1 MNNFN
6 QNNQGQPQQFPQY
19 PQGYNMPPKKKK
31 LKKWQIA
38 LIVIGVL
45 AVVGAAGGSEDT
57 TAPSTSVKT
66 SATESTDK
74 KEDTDT
80 TSTNKDDKDDNSNDD
95 NSSSEAKGENSSSA
109 EDNIFNVG
117 EVLETK
123 NLKISYQRAE
133 DFTNF
138 DEYFPPADGKRIVR
152 AYFVI
157 ENVGST
163 DQFVS
168 FYDFDCYADGSSA
181 EEYIWNEDDIL
192 NTVTISPG
200 RKTEGYV
207 YYEVPINAES
217 IELEYET
224 SFWTSEKAI
233 FIVK

>member
-1 MNNFN
+1 MEN
-6 QNNQGQPQQFPQY
+6 QQT
-19 PQGYNMPPKKKK
+19 KKKM
-31 LKKWQIA
+31 KKWQIA
-38 LIVIGVL
+38 LIVIGIII
-45 AVVGAAGGSEDT
+45 AIGAIGNANDSTDVT
-57 TAPSTSVKT
+57 TSTSVET
-66 SATESTDK
+66 SATENADK

-80 TSTNKDDKDDNSNDD
+80 SSANKDDKDDKKEDNNSNDES
-95 NSSSEAKGENSSSA
+95 NSSEAKDDNSSSA

-133 DFTNF
+133 GFTNF